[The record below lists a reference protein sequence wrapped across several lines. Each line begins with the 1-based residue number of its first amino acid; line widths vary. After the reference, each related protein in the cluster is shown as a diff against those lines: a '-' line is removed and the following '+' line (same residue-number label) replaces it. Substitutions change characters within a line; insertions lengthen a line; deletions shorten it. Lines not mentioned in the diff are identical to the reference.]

1 MITPTRTTAPA
12 PTPRNANEF
21 IEQQLDE
28 RARTLC
34 TTFDADVL
42 AFIGNL
48 AFGVDDTFMNVVENM
63 RQKNPGRDKLV
74 VLVTTPGGY
83 IEVVQRTVETLRH
96 HYKIIDFIVPNYAF
110 SAGTV
115 LVMSGDAIY
124 MNYYSRLGPIDP
136 QVNTGTGR
144 QVSAQGYLIQW
155 DRLVKKAQAGTLTT
169 VEAQLMID
177 GFDQGELYQ
186 FEQAA
191 KLSVAL
197 LKDWLVQFKFKNW
210 QRTETTKTLVTP
222 AMREARAEAIGNE
235 LNDPEKWHSHGY
247 GISMDVLRR
256 DLNLLIDDFDADANM
271 GAQIKDYHGLLFDY
285 LMMRGIMGVLH
296 ADGQFVPF
304 AFA

>member
-1 MITPTRTTAPA
+1 MTTPA

-28 RARTLC
+28 RARALC
-34 TTFDADVL
+34 ATFNADVL

-48 AFGVDDTFMNVVENM
+48 AFGVDDTVMNVVENM
-63 RQKNPGRDKLV
+63 RQRNNHGDKLV
-74 VLVTTPGGY
+74 VVLTTGGGY
-83 IEVVQRTVETLRH
+83 IEVVQRIVETLRH
-96 HYKIIDFIVPNYAF
+96 HYGTLEFIVPNYAF

-115 LVMSGDAIY
+115 LAMSGDAIY

-169 VEAQLMID
+169 LEAQLMID

-191 KLSVAL
+191 KLSESL
-197 LKDWLVQFKFKNW
+197 LKDWLVRFKFKNW
-210 QRTETTKTLVTP
+210 TVTETTKTPVTV
-222 AMREARAEAIGNE
+222 AMKEARAEAIANE

-247 GISMDVLRR
+247 GISMDVLRKN
-256 DLNLLIDDFDADANM
+256 LKLLIDDFDADPNM
-271 GAQIKDYHGLLFDY
+271 GSQIRDYHGLLFDY

-304 AFA
+304 AFAQ